1 MNSDLPRRARLNMF
15 FAPDGVGGPS
25 SGGSSPDA
33 QLPANR
39 DTSEMQG
46 DTPHSMPTQAD
57 IAQLA
62 QHYWE
67 EEGRPEGRA
76 TDHWKRAEHT
86 LRERAGLE

>member
-1 MNSDLPRRARLNMF
+1 MNFDPLRPACLTMF

-39 DTSEMQG
+39 ATSGTHGE
-46 DTPHSMPTQAD
+46 TPHSMPTQAD

-62 QHYWE
+62 QQYWE

-76 TDHWKRAEHT
+76 TDHWQRAEET
-86 LRERAGLE
+86 LRQQAGLA